1 MLLDDLLN
9 KTTPSPTSPV
19 QSRSNSA
26 ASSPIS
32 LSQNSTNCSSPQQF
46 LESWLKL
53 GDRSNSNSRNAPKTS
68 PSLGNPNGENSSCNK
83 RRRET
88 EDSLNTKKRV
98 CLDSE
103 EQESGEDSSSAQCEA
118 SCGKEL
124 SKVEKNSYF
133 YKGTNKENVDI
144 NLNSRLNSGQSPV
157 NTELA
162 KLSER
167 QSKTKPRDSSSK
179 QIAESG
185 KDAILKE
192 ATNQSECKNVM
203 TKEATNQSECK
214 DAVTKLN
221 GKKSNWLRD
230 MGVKKKSLSKISRKV
245 KPPSQPSSPQLQE
258 PSSPNTDLRLILK
271 NTRSIRDYFVPV
283 SSDEDSP
290 SKSCLR

>member
-53 GDRSNSNSRNAPKTS
+53 GDRTNSNSRNAPKNS
-68 PSLGNPNGENSSCNK
+68 PSPGNPNGENSSCNK

-185 KDAILKE
+185 KDVIL
-192 ATNQSECKNVM
+192 
-203 TKEATNQSECK
+203 KEATNQSECK

-283 SSDEDSP
+283 SSDEVSP